1 MLFLSGKNR
10 RPVMA
15 MEIRNLS
22 VKAKLI
28 LLLTLPVL
36 TLLGLALNRILLDVE
51 NYAIALH
58 VETTVSHSVKI
69 SQLIGTLQAERGASG
84 VVLASKGARFKQ
96 RLAGLRTKTNDAL
109 NLVRPIGITEFA
121 GIQAEVDELRQKI
134 DGLAVEGAVSAS
146 RYTQLIAD
154 LIAIDRKAEQ
164 QLAHLA
170 LSRRL
175 ATLNK
180 LIETK
185 ERAGRERAILG
196 IVFSQ
201 SRFTEQTLT
210 TFANN
215 LGAYRAY
222 AESMSDMLTATQ
234 KQRWDEMQSFPE
246 FKQVA
251 DIHQQAFSKATATAF
266 LIDDAAW
273 FDLATARIAK
283 LNEFENMLSDEL
295 SDEAAALKQAAVNQL
310 ILLAVLL
317 SLLCIVTVLVIR
329 KMMHSMTNAVT
340 TIEQT
345 LTAVAAGDLTMDP
358 RQVIAAAGDDEFG
371 NISRATASLVTQLQK
386 VIGGLSSASAQ
397 LAAAAEESSVV
408 TAQTFKGIQRQQ
420 QDTELAATAMHEMST
435 TVRDVALTTTEA
447 AELSARMQLNAEQGQ
462 QQLQQTIVL
471 IGELSQE
478 VSATARV
485 IELLKSK
492 STEITAVLDVINSI
506 AEQTNLLALNAA
518 IEAARAGEQGRGFA
532 VVADEVRALASRTA
546 ASTKD
551 IQQMIAAFQSGSQ
564 QAADAITKSQN
575 KAAEGNRRIETVGQT
590 LAAVLTN
597 IQAISDK
604 NTQIASAAEQQ
615 AVVAEDINQKIISIN
630 TVAEDTSEAAQQNA
644 ENSEQLAALA
654 EQMNATVATFKLN

>member
-1 MLFLSGKNR
+1 MT
-10 RPVMA
+10 
-15 MEIRNLS
+15 MEIRNLT

-36 TLLGLALNRILLDVE
+36 ALLGLALNRILMDVG
-51 NYAIALH
+51 NYTIALQ
-58 VETTVSHSVKI
+58 VETTVSHSVKV

-84 VVLASKGARFKQ
+84 VVLASKGSRFKE
-96 RLAGLRTKTNDAL
+96 RLSGLRNKTDDAL
-109 NLVRPIGITEFA
+109 GLVRPIGIKEFSA
-121 GIQAEVDELRQKI
+121 IQVEVDELRTKI
-134 DGLAVEGAVSAS
+134 DGLSVASAES
-146 RYTQLIAD
+146 ATRYTKLIAD
-154 LIAIDRKAEQ
+154 LIANDHQAEL
-164 QLAHLA
+164 QLEHLG
-170 LSRRL
+170 LSRSL

-222 AESMSDMLTATQ
+222 AESMSGMLTAAQ
-234 KQRWDEMQSFPE
+234 KKRWDDMQLLPE
-246 FKQVA
+246 FRQVA
-251 DIHQQAFSKATATAF
+251 DIHQQAFANATATEF
-266 LIDDAAW
+266 SIDDAAW

-283 LNEFENMLSDEL
+283 LTEFEKVLSDEL
-295 SDEAAALKQAAVNQL
+295 SAEAAELKRTALNQL
-310 ILLAVLL
+310 MFLAVLL
-317 SLLCIVTVLVIR
+317 SLLGIVTVIVIR
-329 KMMHSMTNAVT
+329 KMIHSMTDAVT

-345 LTAVAAGDLTMDP
+345 LVAVASGDLTMDP
-358 RQVIAAAGDDEFG
+358 HQITAGAGDDEFG
-371 NISRATASLVTQLQK
+371 NIARATASLVTQLQK

-447 AELSARMQLNAEQGQ
+447 AELSELVQKNAVQGQ
-462 QQLQQTIVL
+462 QQLLQTIAL

-485 IELLKSK
+485 IELLKGK

-551 IQQMIAAFQSGSQ
+551 IQQMISAFQSGSQ
-564 QAADAITKSQN
+564 EAADAITKSQM
-575 KAAEGNRRIETVGQT
+575 KASEGNNRIETVGQT
-590 LAAVLTN
+590 LAAVLMN

-644 ENSEQLAALA
+644 ENSEQLAELA
-654 EQMNATVATFKLN
+654 EQMNATVAKFKLN

>member
-1 MLFLSGKNR
+1 MT
-10 RPVMA
+10 
-15 MEIRNLS
+15 MEIRNLT

-36 TLLGLALNRILLDVE
+36 ALLGLALNRILMDVG
-51 NYAIALH
+51 NYTIALH
-58 VETTVSHSVKI
+58 VETTVSHSVKV

-84 VVLASKGARFKQ
+84 VVLASKGSRFKE
-96 RLAGLRTKTNDAL
+96 RLSGLRNKTDDAL
-109 NLVRPIGITEFA
+109 GLVRPIGIKEFSA
-121 GIQAEVDELRQKI
+121 IQVEVDELRTKI
-134 DGLAVEGAVSAS
+134 DGLSVESAES
-146 RYTQLIAD
+146 ATRYTKLIAD
-154 LIAIDRKAEQ
+154 LIANDHQAEL
-164 QLAHLA
+164 QLEHLG
-170 LSRRL
+170 LSRSL

-222 AESMSDMLTATQ
+222 AESMSGMLTAAQ
-234 KQRWDEMQSFPE
+234 KKRWDDMQLLPE
-246 FKQVA
+246 FRQVA
-251 DIHQQAFSKATATAF
+251 DIHQQAFAKATATEF
-266 LIDDAAW
+266 SIDDAAW

-283 LNEFENMLSDEL
+283 LTEFEKVLSDEL
-295 SDEAAALKQAAVNQL
+295 SAEAAELKRTALNQL
-310 ILLAVLL
+310 MFLAVLL
-317 SLLCIVTVLVIR
+317 SLLGIVTVIVIR
-329 KMMHSMTNAVT
+329 KMIHSMTDAVT

-345 LTAVAAGDLTMDP
+345 LVAVASGDLTMDP
-358 RQVIAAAGDDEFG
+358 HQITAGAGDDEFG
-371 NISRATASLVTQLQK
+371 NIARATASLVTQLQK

-447 AELSARMQLNAEQGQ
+447 AELSELVQKNAVQGQ
-462 QQLQQTIVL
+462 QQLLQTIAL

-485 IELLKSK
+485 IELLKGK

-551 IQQMIAAFQSGSQ
+551 IQQMISAFQSGSQ
-564 QAADAITKSQN
+564 EAADAITKSQI
-575 KAAEGNRRIETVGQT
+575 KASEGNNRIETVGQT
-590 LAAVLTN
+590 LSAVLMN

-644 ENSEQLAALA
+644 ENSEQLAELA
-654 EQMNATVATFKLN
+654 EQMNATVAKFKLN

>member
-1 MLFLSGKNR
+1 MT
-10 RPVMA
+10 
-15 MEIRNLS
+15 MEIRNLT

-36 TLLGLALNRILLDVE
+36 ALLGLALNRILMDVG
-51 NYAIALH
+51 NYTIALH
-58 VETTVSHSVKI
+58 VETTVSHSVKV

-84 VVLASKGARFKQ
+84 VVLASKGSRFKE
-96 RLAGLRTKTNDAL
+96 RLSGLRNKTDDAL
-109 NLVRPIGITEFA
+109 GLVRPIGIKEFSA
-121 GIQAEVDELRQKI
+121 IQVEVDELRTKI
-134 DGLAVEGAVSAS
+134 DGLSIESAES
-146 RYTQLIAD
+146 ATRYTKLISGLIAND
-154 LIAIDRKAEQ
+154 HQAEL
-164 QLAHLA
+164 QLEHLG
-170 LSRRL
+170 LSRSL

-222 AESMSDMLTATQ
+222 AESMSGMLTAAQ
-234 KQRWDEMQSFPE
+234 KKRWDDMQLLPE
-246 FKQVA
+246 FRQVA
-251 DIHQQAFSKATATAF
+251 DIHQQAFAKATATEF
-266 LIDDAAW
+266 SIDDAAW

-283 LNEFENMLSDEL
+283 LTEFEKVLSDEL
-295 SDEAAALKQAAVNQL
+295 SAEAAELKRTALNQL
-310 ILLAVLL
+310 MFLAVLL
-317 SLLCIVTVLVIR
+317 SLLGIVTVIVIR
-329 KMMHSMTNAVT
+329 KMIHSMTDAVT

-345 LTAVAAGDLTMDP
+345 LVAVASGDLTMDP
-358 RQVIAAAGDDEFG
+358 HQITAGAGDDEFG
-371 NISRATASLVTQLQK
+371 NIARATASLVTQLQK

-447 AELSARMQLNAEQGQ
+447 AELSELVQKNAVQGQ
-462 QQLQQTIVL
+462 QQLLQTIAL

-485 IELLKSK
+485 IELLKGK

-551 IQQMIAAFQSGSQ
+551 IQQMISAFQSGSQ
-564 QAADAITKSQN
+564 EAADAITKSQI
-575 KAAEGNRRIETVGQT
+575 KASEGNNRIETVGQT
-590 LAAVLTN
+590 LAAVLMN

-644 ENSEQLAALA
+644 ENSEQLAELA
-654 EQMNATVATFKLN
+654 EQMNATVAKFKLN

>member
-1 MLFLSGKNR
+1 MT
-10 RPVMA
+10 
-15 MEIRNLS
+15 MEIRNLT

-36 TLLGLALNRILLDVE
+36 ALLGLALNRILMDVG
-51 NYAIALH
+51 NYTIALQ
-58 VETTVSHSVKI
+58 VETTVSHSVKV

-84 VVLASKGARFKQ
+84 VVLASKGSRFKE
-96 RLAGLRTKTNDAL
+96 RLSGLRNKTDDAL
-109 NLVRPIGITEFA
+109 GLVRPIGIKEFSA
-121 GIQAEVDELRQKI
+121 IQVEVDELRTKI
-134 DGLAVEGAVSAS
+134 DGLSVASAES
-146 RYTQLIAD
+146 ATRYTKLIAD
-154 LIAIDRKAEQ
+154 LIANDHQAEL
-164 QLAHLA
+164 QLEHLG
-170 LSRRL
+170 LSRSL

-222 AESMSDMLTATQ
+222 AESMSGMLTAAQ
-234 KQRWDEMQSFPE
+234 KKRWDDMQLLPE
-246 FKQVA
+246 FRQVA
-251 DIHQQAFSKATATAF
+251 DIHQQAFAKATATEF
-266 LIDDAAW
+266 SIDDAAW

-283 LNEFENMLSDEL
+283 LTEFEKVLSDEL
-295 SDEAAALKQAAVNQL
+295 SAEAAELKRTALNQL
-310 ILLAVLL
+310 MFLAVLL
-317 SLLCIVTVLVIR
+317 SLLGIVTVIVIR
-329 KMMHSMTNAVT
+329 KMIHSMTDAVT

-345 LTAVAAGDLTMDP
+345 LVAVASGDLTMDP
-358 RQVIAAAGDDEFG
+358 HQITAGAGDDEFG
-371 NISRATASLVTQLQK
+371 NIARATASLVTQLQK

-447 AELSARMQLNAEQGQ
+447 AELSELVQKNAVQGQ
-462 QQLQQTIVL
+462 QQLLQTIAL

-485 IELLKSK
+485 IELLKGK

-551 IQQMIAAFQSGSQ
+551 IQQMISAFQSGSQ
-564 QAADAITKSQN
+564 EAADAITKSQI
-575 KAAEGNRRIETVGQT
+575 KASEGNNRIETVGQT
-590 LAAVLTN
+590 LAAVLMN

-644 ENSEQLAALA
+644 ENSEQLAELA
-654 EQMNATVATFKLN
+654 EQMNATVAKFKLN

>member
-1 MLFLSGKNR
+1 
-10 RPVMA
+10 
-15 MEIRNLS
+15 MEIRNLT

-28 LLLTLPVL
+28 VLLTLPVL
-36 TLLGLALNRILLDVE
+36 ALLGLALNRILLDLG
-51 NYAIALH
+51 NYTIALQ
-58 VETTVSHSVKI
+58 VETTVSHSVKV

-84 VVLASKGARFKQ
+84 VVLASKGARFKE
-96 RLAGLRTKTNDAL
+96 RLSGLRNKTDDAL
-109 NLVRPIGITEFA
+109 SLLRPIDIKEFSA
-121 GIQAEVDELRQKI
+121 IEVDELRTKI
-134 DGLAVEGAVSAS
+134 DGLSIESAES
-146 RYTQLIAD
+146 ATRYTKLISGLIAND
-154 LIAIDRKAEQ
+154 HQAEL
-164 QLAHLA
+164 QLEHLG
-170 LSRRL
+170 LSRSL

-222 AESMSDMLTATQ
+222 VESMSGMLTAAQ
-234 KQRWDEMQSFPE
+234 KKRWDDMQLLPE
-246 FKQVA
+246 FRQVA
-251 DIHQQAFSKATATAF
+251 DIHQQAFAKATATEF
-266 LIDDAAW
+266 SIDDAAW

-283 LNEFENMLSDEL
+283 LTEFEKVLSDEL
-295 SDEAAALKQAAVNQL
+295 SAEAAELKRTALNQL
-310 ILLAVLL
+310 MFLAVLL
-317 SLLCIVTVLVIR
+317 SLLGIVTVIVIR
-329 KMMHSMTNAVT
+329 KMIHSMTNAVT

-345 LTAVAAGDLTMDP
+345 LAAVASGDLTMDP
-358 RQVIAAAGDDEFG
+358 HQITAGAGADEFG

-447 AELSARMQLNAEQGQ
+447 AELSELVQKNAAQGQ
-462 QQLQQTIVL
+462 QQLLQTIAL

-478 VSATARV
+478 VSATSRV

-546 ASTKD
+546 SSTKD
-551 IQQMIAAFQSGSQ
+551 IQQMISAFQSGSQ
-564 QAADAITKSQN
+564 EAADAITKSQM
-575 KAAEGNRRIETVGQT
+575 KASEGNNRIETVGQT
-590 LAAVLTN
+590 LSAVLMN

-644 ENSEQLAALA
+644 ENSEQLAELA
-654 EQMNATVATFKLN
+654 EQMNATVAKFKLN

>member
-1 MLFLSGKNR
+1 MT
-10 RPVMA
+10 
-15 MEIRNLS
+15 MEIRNLT

-36 TLLGLALNRILLDVE
+36 ALLGLALNRILMDVG
-51 NYAIALH
+51 NYTIALQ
-58 VETTVSHSVKI
+58 VETTVSHSVKV

-84 VVLASKGARFKQ
+84 VVLASKGSRFKE
-96 RLAGLRTKTNDAL
+96 RLSGLRNKTDDAL
-109 NLVRPIGITEFA
+109 GLVRPIGIKEFSA
-121 GIQAEVDELRQKI
+121 IQVEVDELRTKI
-134 DGLAVEGAVSAS
+134 DGLSVASAES
-146 RYTQLIAD
+146 ATRYTKLIAD
-154 LIAIDRKAEQ
+154 LIANDHQAEL
-164 QLAHLA
+164 QLEHLG

-222 AESMSDMLTATQ
+222 AESMSGMLTAAQ
-234 KQRWDEMQSFPE
+234 KKRWDDMQLLPE
-246 FKQVA
+246 FRQVA
-251 DIHQQAFSKATATAF
+251 DIHQQAFAKATATEF
-266 LIDDAAW
+266 SIDDAAW

-283 LNEFENMLSDEL
+283 LTEFEKVLSDEL
-295 SDEAAALKQAAVNQL
+295 SAEAAELKRTALNQL
-310 ILLAVLL
+310 MFLAVLL
-317 SLLCIVTVLVIR
+317 SLLGIVTVIVIR
-329 KMMHSMTNAVT
+329 KMIHSMTDAVT

-345 LTAVAAGDLTMDP
+345 LVAVASGDLTMDP
-358 RQVIAAAGDDEFG
+358 HQITAGAGDDEFG
-371 NISRATASLVTQLQK
+371 NIARATASLVTQLQK

-447 AELSARMQLNAEQGQ
+447 AELSELVQKNAVQGQ
-462 QQLQQTIVL
+462 QQLLQTIAL

-485 IELLKSK
+485 IELLKGK

-551 IQQMIAAFQSGSQ
+551 IQQMISAFQSGSQ
-564 QAADAITKSQN
+564 EAADAITKSQI
-575 KAAEGNRRIETVGQT
+575 KASEGNNRIETVGQT
-590 LAAVLTN
+590 LAAVLMN

-644 ENSEQLAALA
+644 ENSEQLAELA
-654 EQMNATVATFKLN
+654 EQMNATVAKFRLN